1 MPSHELAPPPVTT
14 VDVYSPSRTPVLT
27 VDPGDTTVVGSLD
40 AYGCL
45 VRQKFPGQQRMF
57 MVPRGH
63 CSSVDAVLP
72 DWILA

>member
-14 VDVYSPSRTPVLT
+14 VDVYSPSYPPGLT
-27 VDPGDTTVVGSLD
+27 VDPGDATVVGSLD

-45 VRQKFPGQQRMF
+45 ERQKVRGQQRMF
-57 MVPRGH
+57 AVPRGH
-63 CSSVDAVLP
+63 CSGVHAVLP